1 MSTLKMLKK
10 IENSPTATG
19 TSGNVSLPS
28 TITGVAGSPPKK
40 PMTQVSTVC
49 HSRIPDA
56 PSPMTMPMV
65 AEDEWIIAVMSAA
78 MRAQETTPKKVEE
91 SRPDMTSMTAGRL
104 RSGLRPP
111 VIRLMP

>member
-1 MSTLKMLKK
+1 MALFDRLSEAIHEVTVVPR
-10 IENSPTATG
+10 SA
-19 TSGNVSLPS
+19 
-28 TITGVAGSPPKK
+28 
-40 PMTQVSTVC
+40 PMANAMAVC